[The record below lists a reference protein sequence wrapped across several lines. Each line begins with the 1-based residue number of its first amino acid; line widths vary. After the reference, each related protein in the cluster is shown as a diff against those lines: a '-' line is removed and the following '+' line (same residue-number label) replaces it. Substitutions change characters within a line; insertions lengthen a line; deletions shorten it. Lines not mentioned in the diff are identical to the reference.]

1 MQVSRRAVMLG
12 GLGLAAGSSVSRAAR
27 AAPPSQESAVAAAV
41 DAYIY
46 GYPLVLLDVTRRQL
60 TNVATAGGSRA
71 PMGQLLRLRS
81 YPAVDDHSVAAPN
94 ADTLYTYA
102 WLDLGKEPMVVSIPD
117 MADRYFMMPML
128 SGWSDVFQ
136 SPGTR
141 TTGQRPQTYAITGPR
156 WSGRFPAGVTECRS
170 PTDIVWLLGRIY
182 CTGTAEDYAKVH
194 ALQDAMS
201 LAPLSHYGKSY
212 RPLPSRIDPS
222 VDMRTPPVQ
231 QVNALGVREYF
242 SHLAKLMKTNPP
254 QPGDSAIVEQMASIG
269 LARGKGFD
277 PSKLSATDRT
287 ALESIP
293 KLAQQHMFE
302 RFKSKVPING
312 WLYFGPSV
320 ANWGHG
326 LPAPSHGE
334 HARTRLEHPCR
345 RGLSRFRGGT
355 RREGLRWH
363 QEVRGAFREGSD
375 AAPDRPWRRCS
386 TRRTSA
392 VSSGARDRRPTNTS
406 TPL

>member
-269 LARGKGFD
+269 LARGRASTPASSARRTGRHWSRSRSWRSSTCSNASRARC
-277 PSKLSATDRT
+277 PSMDGSTSAQAWPTGATDYLLRAMANMLGPGWNIPADAVYPASEVGPDGKVYDGTKKYVVRFEKGQMPPRT
-287 ALESIP
+287 
-293 KLAQQHMFE
+293 
-302 RFKSKVPING
+302 V
-312 WLYFGPSV
+312 
-320 ANWGHG
+320 HG
-326 LPAPSHGE
+326 GDARRGE
-334 HARTRLEHPCR
+334 HP
-345 RGLSRFRGGT
+345 
-355 RREGLRWH
+355 
-363 QEVRGAFREGSD
+363 
-375 AAPDRPWRRCS
+375 P
-386 TRRTSA
+386 
-392 VSSGARDRRPTNTS
+392 
-406 TPL
+406 